1 MSTCHLMNFI
11 NMHIPCIESNAWI
24 LNLKI
29 YRLLF
34 RCEIPLCTPL
44 HYILVIWSNF
54 SEWKMMSKFSTRRIW
69 KSMNI
74 NWQWHIQISQSYNN
88 YIVISRAILFLRR
101 RRSETLLGRVTSQ
114 SFVPSIAW
122 CGAPCTAKWVRN
134 SRVLGAHHIRNK
146 RSSGYSQKNIF
157 RIFSILGGVLHPSIQ
172 VHG

>member
-1 MSTCHLMNFI
+1 MPIQSEQRHNEIDLCEWNAMSTCHLMNFI

-88 YIVISRAILFLRR
+88 YIVISRASLF
-101 RRSETLLGRVTSQ
+101 TKAT
-114 SFVPSIAW
+114 
-122 CGAPCTAKWVRN
+122 
-134 SRVLGAHHIRNK
+134 IRNTVGS
-146 RSSGYSQKNIF
+146 RNLTEPRTQYCLVRGSVYRQMSAE
-157 RIFSILGGVLHPSIQ
+157 FSRFGCAPHS
-172 VHG
+172 